1 MRKANEKHESSPH
14 QIIFNTINDDQHL
27 AVILVSKITM
37 DIQNLYQK
45 YRASGKV
52 STDTRQITPG
62 SVFFAL
68 KGEKFNAN
76 EFAAEALAK
85 GASYAVIDEPRYA
98 TDDRYVVVEDVL
110 AALQKLARHHRD
122 QLNIPFIGLT
132 GSNGKT
138 TSKELLHAVL
148 SKKYKT
154 LATKGNLNNHIGVP
168 LTVLSIDDSIEI
180 AVIEMGAN
188 HLGEIAQLCSIAN
201 PTHGFITN
209 IGRAHI
215 GMFGGVE
222 NIIRAKSELYQ
233 HLIQT
238 KGQVFIN
245 SQNPILFNMSK
256 RFVKPLFYPG
266 GGDYYHCEF
275 LGADPFLKIRSESGE
290 EIITQ
295 LIGDYNF
302 ENVAAALCIGKY
314 FEVKSTEA
322 NKAIS
327 EYSPGNM
334 RSQIVKKGTNTIIL
348 DAYNANPSSMSAAIE
363 NLATMRAE
371 KKVAIVGDMFELG
384 DDAETEHLAIGKLLA
399 AKQFDAVYLCGSL
412 MRAAVRE
419 LPSANY
425 FEKKEDLLNELKK
438 NPLLRATIL
447 IKASRGIGLES
458 VVDVL

>member
-1 MRKANEKHESSPH
+1 
-14 QIIFNTINDDQHL
+14 
-27 AVILVSKITM
+27 M

-76 EFAAEALAK
+76 EFAADALLK
-85 GASYAVIDEPRYA
+85 GASHAVIDEPRFA
-98 TDDRYVVVEDVL
+98 TDDRFIVVDDVL
-110 AALQKLARHHRD
+110 EALQKLARYHRD
-122 QLNIPFIGLT
+122 QLKIPFIGLT

-168 LTVLSIDDSIEI
+168 LTILSIDDSIEV

-188 HLGEIAQLCSIAN
+188 HLGEIALLSSIAN

-215 GMFGGVE
+215 GMFGGFE

-245 SQNPILFNMSK
+245 SQNPILFNMAK
-256 RFVKPLFYPG
+256 RFTNPLFYPG
-266 GGDYYHCEF
+266 GGDYYHCE
-275 LGADPFLKIRSESGE
+275 LLSADPFLKVRTESGE
-290 EIITQ
+290 EITTQ

-302 ENVAAALCIGKY
+302 ENVAVALCIGKH
-314 FEVKSTEA
+314 FGVKSKEA
-322 NKAIS
+322 NAAIAG
-327 EYSPGNM
+327 YAPGKM
-334 RSQIVKKGTNTIIL
+334 RSQVIKKGTNTIIL

-363 NLATMRAE
+363 NLAAMKTG
-371 KKVAIVGDMFELG
+371 KKAVILGDMFELG
-384 DDAETEHLAIGKLLA
+384 DEAEADHKTIGKLLS
-399 AKQFDAVYLCGSL
+399 AKQFDEVYLCGSL
-412 MRAAVRE
+412 MKAAKQE
-419 LPSANY
+419 LPSAHH
-425 FEKKEDLLNELKK
+425 FEKKEDLLKALQQ
-438 NPLLRATIL
+438 NPLSDATIL
-447 IKASRGIGLES
+447 VKASRGIGLES